1 MQKRILG
8 ILLCLQSLF
17 SAAQTE
23 VKRGYH
29 NIEGPFFRVDTA
41 QYSDLPRGVSNTG
54 RHSAG
59 LFVDFKT
66 NSRSIKAQWC
76 VNPSTVFSY
85 LSEVNRR
92 GLDLYAKVNGGY
104 QYVRSG
110 FPSSTSDCSEA
121 IIIDQ
126 LTGEER
132 VYRLYFPLYSELT
145 SLQIGVDEQASFTVL
160 PKNDNRRILV
170 YGSSIAQGASASRP
184 GMAYPAQLERKL
196 GFEFL
201 NYGFGGSAKME
212 ASVAQMLADIPAVDL
227 LIMDCVPNSSVEEI
241 KQRTAAFVAI
251 YRAKNP
257 QVPIVMIPS
266 VIREVGYFNTVIG
279 QRVSAQ
285 NTQFRLEYEA
295 LIAQGVQNIHYLE
308 VEHLLGT
315 DHEGTSDGVHPT
327 DLGFARWIEV
337 VQPHLEQ
344 LFNRYFN

>member
-1 MQKRILG
+1 MRKVIG
-8 ILLCLQSLF
+8 ILLCLQSF
-17 SAAQTE
+17 CIVAQTD
-23 VKRGYH
+23 KKMSYH
-29 NIEGPFFRVDTA
+29 EIDPPFYRVDTLK
-41 QYSDLPRGVSNTG
+41 YKDLPSGVKHTG

-59 LFVDFKT
+59 LYVDFKT
-66 NSRSIKAQWC
+66 NSKSIKASWC
-76 VNPSTVFSY
+76 VNPAPAFSY

-92 GLDLYAKVNGGY
+92 GLDLYAKVEGVY

-110 FPSSTSDCSEA
+110 FPDTVKDCTEA
-121 IIIDQ
+121 VIIDQ

-132 VYRLYFPLYSELT
+132 EYRLYFPVYSELAT
-145 SLQIGVDEQASFTVL
+145 LQIGVEEEATFQETPTTYKKRV
-160 PKNDNRRILV
+160 LV

-196 GFEFL
+196 GHEFL

-212 ASVAQMLADIPAVDL
+212 ASVAELLADIPAVDL
-227 LIMDCVPNSSVEEI
+227 LIMDCVPNSSVAEI

-251 YRAKNP
+251 YRKKNP

-279 QRVSAQ
+279 QRVTAQ
-285 NTQFRLEYEA
+285 NQQFRIEYEA
-295 LIAQGVQNIHYLE
+295 LIKEGVQNIYYLD

-327 DLGFARWIEV
+327 DLGFARWIET

-344 LFNRYFN
+344 VFNRYF